1 MTGSIRPA
9 VPALLAG
16 VLLLSGCSGEKG
28 PAAPP
33 AETLVQTAV
42 VKREPFE
49 KTVSIDGEVV
59 PRVQSDLSF
68 RISGRMTERL
78 VDVGDSVKK
87 GQVLARLDPATQK
100 ADVSSATASVASAQA
115 QLAQAQSTYDRQKA
129 LVAKGI
135 TTRKDFE
142 QAEQALVSGK
152 AAVDA
157 AQAALKSAEEALGY
171 NELRSDVDG
180 VILTR
185 AAESGQVVQA
195 AQTIFSVAV
204 NGPRDAVF
212 DLSEAML
219 LNPPEKVAVRVS
231 LANDP
236 SVSVIGDVR
245 QVSPT
250 INKTT
255 GTVRAKVGL
264 EKVPEA
270 MKFGSVVTGTGTI
283 SQDAAFVVPWTAMTS
298 MDRKPAVWIFDPKTS
313 QVSLRAVAVSSYATQ
328 KVIVSS
334 GLEDGDVIVTD
345 GTKLLRPNQTVK
357 PVKE

>member
-1 MTGSIRPA
+1 MTGSIRFA
-9 VPALLAG
+9 VPMLLSAT
-16 VLLLSGCSGEKG
+16 VLLSGCDREKG
-28 PAAPP
+28 PKAPP
-33 AETLVQTAV
+33 AETLVHTSV
-42 VKREPFE
+42 VKRQPFE
-49 KTVSIDGEVV
+49 KTVSIDGEIV

-68 RISGRMTERL
+68 RISGRMIERL
-78 VDVGDSVKK
+78 VDVGDPVKK

-100 ADVSSATASVASAQA
+100 ADVSSATAAVASAEA
-115 QLAQAQSTYDRQKA
+115 QLAQAQSTYERQKA

-135 TTRKDFE
+135 TTRKDYE

-157 AQAALKSAEEALGY
+157 AQAALKSANEVLGY

-195 AQTIFSVAV
+195 AQTIYSVAV
-204 NGPRDAVF
+204 AGPRDAVF

-219 LNPPEKVAVRVS
+219 LHPPDKVAVKVS
-231 LANDP
+231 LVNDP
-236 SVSVIGDVR
+236 SVTVIGDVR

-264 EKVPEA
+264 EAVPDA

-283 SQDAAFVVPWTAMTS
+283 SEDAAFVLPWTAMTS
-298 MDRKPAVWIFDPKTS
+298 VDRKPAVWIFDPKTS
-313 QVSLRAVAVSSYATQ
+313 QVTLRAVEISSYATQ
-328 KVIVSS
+328 KVIVSA
-334 GLEDGDVIVTD
+334 GLQDGETIVTD

-357 PVKE
+357 PVEE